1 MDLLEQCNLFH
12 GNSFFTKKEDRRW
25 TWESPNATTHSE
37 IDHVLT
43 NRKWSLLDVSVV
55 DAFRTGSD
63 HRLVRAKIRLRARI
77 RRRDFFR
84 PPPIRLPHYDTNAME
99 TAAAH
104 YTWQEAQDLSQDY
117 TMLIEGLRH
126 CAMASAITTRT
137 DSNGRIDDKARA
149 LLQQRAVVH
158 RNPAST
164 PLERADAAPQIEE
177 WEVEHALRQMKPG
190 KAPGPDRISVDF
202 LKSASRTVI
211 KQLTRR
217 YNRRKKCAWTA
228 MGRIR
233 EAAQLISD
241 RKIRAALFDSTV
253 LPALCYASETW
264 AENKASTLMLTRAQR
279 ALERTLLNINRREQ
293 RCRNLHSTDM
303 RSMSGILDAVVYAWN
318 AKKRWAGHV
327 VRRTDD
333 RWTTRITLW
342 YPRDAKRK

>member
-1 MDLLEQCNLFH
+1 MSSLQETKAKETATRKTNDGHLIVLGAKLSGRNVGGVGFLVHHRLEHMVDSVEVIGPRLAILRLRIDKRTFVSIINCYAPTSAATDEEKDAFYKELEEMIKRERSYYKYVVGDFNASECDLFH

-84 PPPIRLPHYDTNAME
+84 PPPIRLPHYDTNVME
-99 TAAAH
+99 AAAAH

-117 TMLIEGLRH
+117 TMLIEGLLH

-137 DSNGRIDDKARA
+137 DSKGRIDDKARA

-164 PLERADAAPQIEE
+164 PLERAIEE

-217 YNRRKKCAWTA
+217 YN
-228 MGRIR
+228 
-233 EAAQLISD
+233 
-241 RKIRAALFDSTV
+241 
-253 LPALCYASETW
+253 
-264 AENKASTLMLTRAQR
+264 
-279 ALERTLLNINRREQ
+279 
-293 RCRNLHSTDM
+293 
-303 RSMSGILDAVVYAWN
+303 
-318 AKKRWAGHV
+318 
-327 VRRTDD
+327 
-333 RWTTRITLW
+333 
-342 YPRDAKRK
+342 

>member
-1 MDLLEQCNLFH
+1 MRGWCAIRRRTDDRRQSSWNIRLSRSGGGAKREYPGSALEQTATLKGPADKNRRRIWSAQDEKLSRH
-12 GNSFFTKKEDRRW
+12 GDCLRVCTYNCRTIASIADRTILMEASKRLRFDVIALQETKAKE
-25 TWESPNATTHSE
+25 TATRKTNDGHLIVLGAKLSGRNVGGVGFLVHHRLE
-37 IDHVLT
+37 HMVDSVEVIGPRLAILRLRIDKRT
-43 NRKWSLLDVSVV
+43 FWSLLDVSVV

-164 PLERADAAPQIEE
+164 PLERAIEE

-202 LKSASRTVI
+202 LKSASRT
-211 KQLTRR
+211 
-217 YNRRKKCAWTA
+217 
-228 MGRIR
+228 
-233 EAAQLISD
+233 
-241 RKIRAALFDSTV
+241 
-253 LPALCYASETW
+253 
-264 AENKASTLMLTRAQR
+264 
-279 ALERTLLNINRREQ
+279 
-293 RCRNLHSTDM
+293 
-303 RSMSGILDAVVYAWN
+303 
-318 AKKRWAGHV
+318 
-327 VRRTDD
+327 
-333 RWTTRITLW
+333 
-342 YPRDAKRK
+342 